1 MWNEIANDKDLNS
14 FMDTMYGFHDSCL
27 KEIKY
32 ISGAYVNEK
41 LSMHPVNNQR
51 VLSMIIQR
59 QFENPSVIEMQ
70 FMGLKYLKLFPDD
83 ENYTCEILD
92 ATMILKDDCIY
103 WCDCGEISEEDVESY
118 TGTTICASR
127 VRWRAADEY
136 IGSKEIYTS
145 IQRQSDKGGRF
156 VEVVS

>member
-1 MWNEIANDKDLNS
+1 MWNEIANEKELNS

-41 LSMHPVNNQR
+41 LSMHPVNNKR

-59 QFENPSVIEMQ
+59 QFENPSVVEMQ
-70 FMGLKYLKLFPDD
+70 FVGLKYFKLFPND

-92 ATMILKDDCIY
+92 ATMVLKENCIY
-103 WCDCGEISEEDVESY
+103 WCDCGGLSEKDIESY
-118 TGTTICASR
+118 TGTTICALKA
-127 VRWRAADEY
+127 RWRAVDEY
-136 IGSKEIYTS
+136 IGAKKIYVT
-145 IQRQSDKGGRF
+145 I
-156 VEVVS
+156 